1 MELVSTLREENVR
14 SPDEQHVAVAARW
27 AQRPE
32 VAACVSALWS
42 TPVSQ
47 RSEDLGGSL

>member
-1 MELVSTLREENVR
+1 MELVSTVEDDAQQSN
-14 SPDEQHVAVAARW
+14 EQHVAVAARW

-42 TPVSQ
+42 TPSKSDI
-47 RSEDLGGSL
+47 RELR